1 MNHINITVSSDPSFL
16 GESAT
21 SADVERFAAAVEAA
35 VETECSEAYGEV
47 EVRTRI
53 AATSGKSADIDA
65 DMAYSTFE
73 GIAEPS
79 DAWWVARRALESQ
92 VNAHVHQ
99 IADRVYERC
108 EGW

>member
-47 EVRTRI
+47 EVRARI
-53 AATSGKSADIDA
+53 AATAGESADIDA
-65 DMAYSTFE
+65 DMAYSTFD
-73 GIAEPS
+73 GIVEPS

-92 VNAHVHQ
+92 VNAHVRQ
-99 IADRVYERC
+99 ITDRVFDRGE
-108 EGW
+108 WA

>member
-1 MNHINITVSSDPSFL
+1 MNHINITVSSNPDFL
-16 GESAT
+16 GEHAT
-21 SADVERFAAAVEAA
+21 STDVERFAAAVKSA
-35 VETECSEAYGEV
+35 VEAECSEVYGEV

-79 DAWWVARRALESQ
+79 DAWWDARRALESQ
-92 VNAHVHQ
+92 VNAHVRQ